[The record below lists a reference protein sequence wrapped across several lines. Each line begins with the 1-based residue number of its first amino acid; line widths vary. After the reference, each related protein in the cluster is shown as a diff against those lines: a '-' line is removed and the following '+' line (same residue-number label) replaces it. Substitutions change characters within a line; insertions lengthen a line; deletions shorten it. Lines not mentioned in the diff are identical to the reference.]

1 MTVLTKR
8 LPYYFSA
15 YKINNYMKKVTEKWV
30 KQQVVKTLKSLGAY
44 YFYPVANGYM
54 SVGIPDIVACY
65 QGVFIGVECK
75 ANGNTPT
82 VLQQKNLEAITKN
95 GGLAFIIDEHNYNHL
110 EGYIW
115 DNIPAKK

>member
-1 MTVLTKR
+1 
-8 LPYYFSA
+8 
-15 YKINNYMKKVTEKWV
+15 
-30 KQQVVKTLKSLGAY
+30 
-44 YFYPVANGYM
+44 M